1 MREDTYCY
9 RWPQDQY
16 VKLERFDDYV
26 PYGTE
31 GEPMDGWSGYKA
43 APSKT
48 IIFWIVPESNTRNAG
63 LESGQYDVIYNLP
76 SDDVERISGLDGVT
90 VYSTQ
95 QGTEPLRRSS
105 TTKKVCVRTNGS
117 VRQSAMPL
125 TMRKSWQLHTEQTVM

>member
-1 MREDTYCY
+1 MREDTDCY

-43 APSKT
+43 ASSKT

-76 SDDVERISGLDGVT
+76 SDDVERISDLDGVPFIPH
-90 VYSTQ
+90 SR
-95 QGTEPLRRSS
+95 EPLRRSL
-105 TTKKVCVRTNGS
+105 TTKKACARTNGS
-117 VRQSAMPL
+117 VRQSVMPL

>member
-1 MREDTYCY
+1 
-9 RWPQDQY
+9 
-16 VKLERFDDYV
+16 
-26 PYGTE
+26 
-31 GEPMDGWSGYKA
+31 MDGWSGYKS

-95 QGTEPLRRSS
+95 QGTIAPIINHKEGLCAN
-105 TTKKVCVRTNGS
+105 KWF
-117 VRQSAMPL
+117 RQAVSYAL
-125 TMRKSWQLHTEQTVM
+125 